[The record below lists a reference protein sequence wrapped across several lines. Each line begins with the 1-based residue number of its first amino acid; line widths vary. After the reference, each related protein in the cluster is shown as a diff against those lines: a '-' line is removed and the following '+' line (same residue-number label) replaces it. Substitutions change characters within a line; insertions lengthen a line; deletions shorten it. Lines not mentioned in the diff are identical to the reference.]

1 MDAICAEQLTK
12 SFGDVLAV
20 HAISFHVAEG
30 EIFGLVGPDGA
41 GKTTTIRMLAGI
53 LEPTAGN
60 AWVAGHHVIAQ
71 AEALK
76 PLIGYMSQQS
86 GLYGDLT
93 VLENLRFFA
102 DIHNV
107 PRKQRAEA
115 IHRLLAFTNLAPFG
129 RRLVAHLSG
138 GMKQKLALACALV
151 HSPRVLLLDEP
162 TCGVDPVSRRDFWR
176 LLSQLLRA
184 RVTVLLSTAYL
195 DEAERCHHLG
205 LIHQGQLLACGK
217 PDALRRLMPG
227 YILEIRTPQPRQAA
241 KVLRQAL
248 PPDTVA
254 LFGDRLHV
262 HTTHPEHD
270 IHHIR
275 NHLAAADI
283 TLSAARIVEPSL
295 EDIFVTV
302 LGRPHPSTPPDHS
315 PSA

>member
-1 MDAICAEQLTK
+1 MHAIRAEQLTK
-12 SFGDVLAV
+12 TFGDVPAV
-20 HAISFHVAEG
+20 QMLSFHVDEG
-30 EIFGLVGPDGA
+30 EIFALVGPDGA

-53 LEPTAGN
+53 LEPTAGD
-60 AWVAGHHVIAQ
+60 AWVAGHHCLAQ

-76 PLIGYMSQQS
+76 PLIGYVSQQS

-107 PRKQRAEA
+107 PRRQRAAA
-115 IHRLLAFTNLAPFG
+115 IQRLLAFTNLAPFG
-129 RRLVAHLSG
+129 RRLVANLSG

-217 PDALRRLMPG
+217 PHELRQLIPG
-227 YILEIRTPQPRQAA
+227 AILEIRTPNPRQAA
-241 KVLRQAL
+241 QVLRQTL
-248 PPDTVA
+248 PPHTVA
-254 LFGDRLHV
+254 LFGDRLHI
-262 HTTHPEHD
+262 HTTNPQD
-270 IHHIR
+270 DAHHVR
-275 NHLAAADI
+275 TCLAAAGVS
-283 TLSAARIVEPSL
+283 LSALRTAEPSL
-295 EDIFVTV
+295 EDVFVTV
-302 LGRPHPSTPPDHS
+302 LGSPRPSAPPDPLHR
-315 PSA
+315 P